1 MIYRHLASQIAES
14 LLHDGKIV
22 ILYGPRQTGKTT
34 LVRSILDQMQ
44 LSVLAI
50 NADERRYHGP
60 FSYRDFRKMKE
71 VVDEREVLFID
82 EAQQI
87 DDIGINLKILHDGD
101 PGLKIIVTGSSSFDL
116 ANRTQEPL
124 TGRTRTFRLFPVSVS
139 ELRQHLTPF
148 EIRQN
153 LDEYL
158 LYGMYPEVLTMPDSN
173 RKKEHLIELSRAYLY
188 KDVLSLANIRNS
200 DKIHKLLQLIALQV
214 GSGVSINKLANAL
227 DLSHDT
233 IVHYL
238 DLLEKSFV
246 LFRHPA
252 YSKNLSKEISKMDK
266 IYFYDTGIRN
276 AILENFTS
284 LDLRL
289 DRGAL
294 WENFIIAER
303 LKMNVY
309 HNRFVRSYYWR
320 VYTGAEIDLVEE
332 SEGMLSAFEIK
343 ANDKWSAVPKSWQEN
358 YPHAAFQT
366 VNMENWLDW
375 LLTPSAGSG

>member
-1 MIYRHLASQIAES
+1 
-14 LLHDGKIV
+14 
-22 ILYGPRQTGKTT
+22 
-34 LVRSILDQMQ
+34 LVRSILDQIE

-50 NADERRYHGP
+50 NADEQRYHVP
-60 FSYRDFRKMKE
+60 FSSRDFRKMKE
-71 VVDEREVLFID
+71 VVDDREVLFID

-101 PGLKIIVTGSSSFDL
+101 PRLKIIVTGSSSFDL

-153 LDEYL
+153 LNEYL
-158 LYGMYPEVLTMPDSN
+158 LYGMYPEVLTIPDLN

-188 KDVLSLANIRNS
+188 KDVLNLANIRNS

-252 YSKNLSKEISKMDK
+252 Y
-266 IYFYDTGIRN
+266 T
-276 AILENFTS
+276 
-284 LDLRL
+284 
-289 DRGAL
+289 
-294 WENFIIAER
+294 
-303 LKMNVY
+303 
-309 HNRFVRSYYWR
+309 
-320 VYTGAEIDLVEE
+320 
-332 SEGMLSAFEIK
+332 
-343 ANDKWSAVPKSWQEN
+343 
-358 YPHAAFQT
+358 
-366 VNMENWLDW
+366 
-375 LLTPSAGSG
+375 